1 MGRYMANQHTG
12 NFEHVVKDK
21 FNCSA
26 KEMLLKCQ
34 TEGLSYQD
42 AEKVLGF
49 KHVTIRKWAKRF
61 DIKLPAHFVPV
72 DNSDTINQSVEYVN
86 SCRSKNIDRTNIF
99 SRTWINMSLYS
110 TIKAK

>member
-1 MGRYMANQHTG
+1 MANQHTG

-21 FNCSA
+21 FKCSA
-26 KEMLLKCQ
+26 REMLLKCQ

-61 DIKLPAHFVPV
+61 DIKLPASFVTT
-72 DNSDTINQSVEYVN
+72 DKSEAINQGVEYIE
-86 SCRSKNIDRTNIF
+86 SCKSKKTDRTNIF
-99 SRTWINMSLYS
+99 SRCWINMSLYS
-110 TIKAK
+110 TIKAKS

>member
-1 MGRYMANQHTG
+1 MANQHTG

-21 FNCSA
+21 FKCSA
-26 KEMLLKCQ
+26 REMLLKCQ

-61 DIKLPAHFVPV
+61 DIKLPARFAASEA
-72 DNSDTINQSVEYVN
+72 NSVADQGVEYLK
-86 SCRSKNIDRTNIF
+86 SCQSQKIDGTNIF
-99 SRTWINMSLYS
+99 SRCWVTMSLYS
-110 TIKAK
+110 TIKAKS

>member
-1 MGRYMANQHTG
+1 MANQHTG

-21 FNCSA
+21 FKCSA

-34 TEGLSYQD
+34 TEGLSYQE

-61 DIKLPAHFVPV
+61 DINLPVRFKVNEDTTKLR
-72 DNSDTINQSVEYVN
+72 QGVEYIEN
-86 SCRSKNIDRTNIF
+86 CKSENIDKTNVF
-99 SRTWINMSLYS
+99 SRYWINMSLHS
-110 TIKAK
+110 TIKAKS